1 MTKTI
6 YKTISNIISI
16 YKVVM
21 IWNDAVDTKIFTIN
35 TYRYPVYG
43 KIA

>member
-1 MTKTI
+1 
-6 YKTISNIISI
+6 
-16 YKVVM
+16 M